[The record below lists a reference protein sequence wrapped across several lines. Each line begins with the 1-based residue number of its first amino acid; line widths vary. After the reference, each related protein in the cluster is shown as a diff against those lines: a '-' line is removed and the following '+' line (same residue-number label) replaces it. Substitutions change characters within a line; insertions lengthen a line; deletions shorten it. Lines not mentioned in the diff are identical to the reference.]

1 MPGARATTPATPP
14 AGSIRPA
21 ARAAGITRRIP
32 ARGPVAVV
40 VKGYPRLSET
50 FIAQEILALER
61 RGLDLVIVS
70 LRRPTDR
77 FTHPIH
83 AEIRSPVR
91 YLPEYL
97 HEAPGRVLGA
107 WRRARRLPGYR
118 RARATWLADLAR
130 DRTRNRVRRFGQ
142 ALVLAAELGA
152 VESIHAHFL
161 HTPASVARY
170 AGAMLGIG
178 WSFSAH
184 AKDVWTT
191 PDWEKREKLADARF
205 GVTCTRANQ
214 EHLAA
219 LAPSPGAVEL
229 VYHGLDP
236 RRFPS
241 RMAERAARD
250 GSDPADPVRILSVG
264 RLVDKKGF
272 DDLLAALA
280 MLPPELAWTLDVV
293 GGGPLEERL
302 RRQAAA
308 LGLGERV
315 RWRGSL
321 PHDRVVEYAVRA
333 DLFALASR
341 ISPGGDRDG
350 LPNVLMEAQLLGAAC
365 VATRVSAIPELIE
378 HEVNGL
384 LAPPRDSGALA
395 AALERAI
402 ADPALRARLAGT
414 GRRTVAA
421 RFSFE
426 EGIERIAAKLE
437 AGPASKHLEPR
448 GS

>member
-1 MPGARATTPATPP
+1 M
-14 AGSIRPA
+14 
-21 ARAAGITRRIP
+21 
-32 ARGPVAVV
+32 RGPVAVV

-83 AEIRSPVR
+83 AEIRSPVH

-97 HEAPGRVLGA
+97 HEAPGRVLRA
-107 WRRARRLPGYR
+107 WKEARRLPGYR
-118 RARATWLADLAR
+118 GARTTWLADLAR

-142 ALVLAAELGA
+142 ALVLAAELGP

-170 AGAMLGIG
+170 ASVMRGVR

-191 PDWEKREKLADARF
+191 PEWEKREKLADARF
-205 GVTCTRANQ
+205 GVTCTRANL
-214 EHLAA
+214 EHLAG

-229 VYHGLDP
+229 VYHGLDL

-241 RMAERAARD
+241 RVAERAARD

-264 RLVDKKGF
+264 RLVDKKGY
-272 DDLLAALA
+272 DDLLDALA
-280 MLPPELAWTLDVV
+280 MLPPGLAWTLEVV
-293 GGGPLEERL
+293 GGGPLDTKL
-302 RRQAAA
+302 RGQAET
-308 LGLGERV
+308 LGIADRV
-315 RWRGSL
+315 RWLGSL
-321 PHDRVVEYAVRA
+321 SHDRVVEHFAGA

-341 ISPGGDRDG
+341 ISAGGDRDG

-378 HEVNGL
+378 HGVNGL
-384 LAPPRDSGALA
+384 LVPPRASVALA

-402 ADPALRARLAGT
+402 ANPALRARLAEA
-414 GRRTVAA
+414 GRRVVTA

-426 EGIERIAAKLE
+426 EGIERIAAKLVATSE
-437 AGPASKHLEPR
+437 PASNPGPAAAPDAPR
-448 GS
+448 LAS

>member
-1 MPGARATTPATPP
+1 M
-14 AGSIRPA
+14 
-21 ARAAGITRRIP
+21 
-32 ARGPVAVV
+32 RGPVAVV

-50 FIAQEILALER
+50 FIAQELLALER

-70 LRRPTDR
+70 LRRPTDGI
-77 FTHPIH
+77 THPIH
-83 AEIRSPVR
+83 AEIRSPVH

-97 HEAPGRVLGA
+97 HEAPGRVLRA
-107 WRRARRLPGYR
+107 WKKARRLPGYR

-130 DRTRNRVRRFGQ
+130 DRTPNRVRRFGQ
-142 ALVLAAELGA
+142 ALVLAAELGP
-152 VESIHAHFL
+152 VGSIHAHFL

-170 AGAMLGIG
+170 ASAMRGVE

-191 PDWEKREKLADARF
+191 PEWEKREKLADARF
-205 GVTCTRANQ
+205 GITCTRANL

-241 RMAERAARD
+241 RVAERAIRD

-280 MLPPELAWTLDVV
+280 MLPPGLAWRLDVV
-293 GGGPLEERL
+293 GGGTLEGRL
-302 RRQAAA
+302 RRQADA
-308 LGLGERV
+308 LGLGKRV

-321 PHDRVVEYAVRA
+321 PHDRMVEHATRA

-341 ISPGGDRDG
+341 VSAGGDRDG
-350 LPNVLMEAQLLGAAC
+350 LPNVLMEAQLLGATC

-384 LAPPRDSGALA
+384 LVPSRDPAALA

-402 ADPALRARLAGT
+402 ADPALRARLAEA

-426 EGIERIAAKLE
+426 RGIERIAVKLE
-437 AGPASKHLEPR
+437 ATSAPASTSGLAAVRDTPR
-448 GS
+448 PPRIAS

>member
-1 MPGARATTPATPP
+1 M
-14 AGSIRPA
+14 
-21 ARAAGITRRIP
+21 
-32 ARGPVAVV
+32 RGPVAVV

-61 RGLDLVIVS
+61 RGLDLFIVS

-83 AEIRSPVR
+83 AEIRSPVH

-97 HEAPGRVLGA
+97 HEAPGRVLRA
-107 WRRARRLPGYR
+107 WRKARRLPGYA
-118 RARATWLADLAR
+118 RARSTWLADLGR
-130 DRTRNRVRRFGQ
+130 DRTPNRVRRFGQ

-152 VESIHAHFL
+152 IESIHAHFL

-170 AGAMLGIG
+170 ASAMRGVG

-191 PDWEKREKLADARF
+191 PEWEKREKLADARF
-205 GVTCTRANQ
+205 GVTCTRANL

-229 VYHGLDP
+229 VYHGLDL

-241 RMAERAARD
+241 RVAQRPPRD

-280 MLPPELAWTLDVV
+280 LLPPGLAWSLDVV
-293 GGGPLEERL
+293 GGGPLEGRL

-315 RWRGSL
+315 CWRGSL
-321 PHDRVVEYAVRA
+321 PHDRVVEYAAGA

-341 ISPGGDRDG
+341 ISAGGDRDG

-365 VATRVSAIPELIE
+365 VATRVSAIPELVE

-384 LAPPRDSGALA
+384 LVPPRDPAALA
-395 AALERAI
+395 AALGRAI
-402 ADPALRARLAGT
+402 ADPALRARLAEA
-414 GRRTVAA
+414 GRRTVTA

-426 EGIERIAAKLE
+426 DGIERIAAKLG
-437 AGPASKHLEPR
+437 AVSGPGSKPR
-448 GS
+448 PAKGVRDVPGLVS

>member
-1 MPGARATTPATPP
+1 M
-14 AGSIRPA
+14 
-21 ARAAGITRRIP
+21 RR
-32 ARGPVAVV
+32 PVAVV
-40 VKGYPRLSET
+40 VKGWPRLSET

-61 RGLDLVIVS
+61 RGVDILIVS

-83 AEIRSPVR
+83 AEIRSPVH

-97 HEAPGRVLGA
+97 HDAPGRVLRA
-107 WRRARRLPGYR
+107 WMEARRLPGYS
-118 RARATWLADLAR
+118 RARRMWLADLAR

-142 ALVLAAELGA
+142 ALVLAAELGR
-152 VESIHAHFL
+152 VGSIHAHFL

-170 AGAMLGIG
+170 ASAMLGIG

-205 GVTCTRANQ
+205 GVTCTQANL

-219 LAPSPGAVEL
+219 LAPSPDVVAL
-229 VYHGLDP
+229 VYHGLD
-236 RRFPS
+236 RGRFPQ
-241 RMAERAARD
+241 RGMERTPRD

-264 RLVDKKGF
+264 RLVEKKGF

-280 MLPPELAWTLDVV
+280 SVSPSLAWTLDVV
-293 GGGPLEERL
+293 GGGALDARL

-308 LGLGERV
+308 LGIGDRV
-315 RWRGSL
+315 RWHGSL
-321 PHDRVVEYAVRA
+321 PHDRVVERFAAA

-341 ISPGGDRDG
+341 VCADGDRDG

-365 VATRVSAIPELIE
+365 VATRMSGTPELIE
-378 HEVNGL
+378 HESNGL
-384 LAPPRDSGALA
+384 LVPPRDIAALA

-402 ADPALRARLAGT
+402 VDPGLRSRLADA
-414 GRRTVAA
+414 GRRVVTT

-426 EGIERIAAKLE
+426 DGVARIAARLTDSSNPAANPGPVRGICE
-437 AGPASKHLEPR
+437 PAS
-448 GS
+448 

>member
-1 MPGARATTPATPP
+1 MPGPFA
-14 AGSIRPA
+14 I
-21 ARAAGITRRIP
+21 
-32 ARGPVAVV
+32 V

-61 RGLDLVIVS
+61 RGIELVIVS

-83 AEIRSPVR
+83 AEIRAPVL

-97 HEAPGRVLGA
+97 HEAPGRVLRA
-107 WRRARRLPGYR
+107 WRKARRLPGYR
-118 RARATWLADLAR
+118 RARATWLADLGR

-142 ALVLAAELGA
+142 ALVLAAELGP

-170 AGAMLGIG
+170 ASVMLGIG

-191 PDWEKREKLADARF
+191 RAWEKREKLSDARF
-205 GVTCTRANQ
+205 GVTCTRANL

-219 LAPSPGAVEL
+219 LAPSPDTVEL
-229 VYHGLDP
+229 VYHGLD
-236 RRFPS
+236 RERFPS
-241 RMAERAARD
+241 RVAERPARD
-250 GSDPADPVRILSVG
+250 GSDPSDPVAILSVG

-272 DDLLAALA
+272 DDLLEALA
-280 MLPPELAWTLDVV
+280 RLPPGLAWTLDVA
-293 GGGPLEERL
+293 GGGPLDAKL
-302 RRQAAA
+302 RGQAKA
-308 LGLGERV
+308 LGIGARV

-321 PHDRVVEYAVRA
+321 PHDRVVEHAAAA

-341 ISPGGDRDG
+341 ISAGGDRDG

-365 VATRVSAIPELIE
+365 IATRVSAIPELIE

-384 LAPPRDSGALA
+384 LVPERDPGALA

-402 ADPALRARLAGT
+402 ADPALRARLAEA
-414 GRRTVAA
+414 GRRTVTE

-426 EGIERIAAKLE
+426 DGIARIAAKLGAA
-437 AGPASKHLEPR
+437 AG
-448 GS
+448 